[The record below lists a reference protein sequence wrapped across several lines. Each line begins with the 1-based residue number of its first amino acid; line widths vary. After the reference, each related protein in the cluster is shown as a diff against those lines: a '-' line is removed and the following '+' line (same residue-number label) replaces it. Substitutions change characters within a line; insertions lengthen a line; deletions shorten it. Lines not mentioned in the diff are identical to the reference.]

1 MSENKPSRS
10 LITYGD
16 DKIYL
21 DNSSVIRDRV
31 LKFESPDDFYFVS
44 ILWRHKDHPECPA
57 NENARMIANWY
68 IKSVE
73 YFDQKLPIIKDY
85 CEHFGARA
93 YIKPQVRSCLNINR
107 QILKFM
113 ADQIDNQDLSYGT
126 LMREITGGYHQS
138 RDKRI
143 ILDLDMIDDRT
154 LRTIFNAV
162 YQQIS
167 VAEGRPHDADKM
179 FWLQTFNG
187 YHIITPGF
195 NPKVLD
201 QFNLPKDT
209 WHSDND
215 TLLYAVKPRNQ
226 QLTNI

>member
-1 MSENKPSRS
+1 MNNHKSSKS
-10 LITYGD
+10 LITFSD
-16 DKIYL
+16 NKIYL
-21 DNSSVIRDRV
+21 DNSAVIRDKV
-31 LKFESPDDFYFVS
+31 LKFKSPDDFYLVS
-44 ILWRHKDHPECPA
+44 VLWRRKDHPECPA

-73 YFDQKLPIIKDY
+73 YFDRKLPIIKDY

-93 YIKPQVRSCLNINR
+93 YIKPQVRSRLAINR

-113 ADQIDNQDLSYGT
+113 VDQVDNPDLSYAT
-126 LMREITGGYHQS
+126 LMREIVSGYHQS

-143 ILDLDMIDDRT
+143 ILDLDMIDDKL
-154 LRTIFNAV
+154 LRTIFNTI

-167 VAEGRPHDADKM
+167 IIEKRPNDANKI

-195 NPKVLD
+195 NPEILN

-215 TLLYAVKPRNQ
+215 TILYAMKPRS
-226 QLTNI
+226 